1 MAGRRLLLQAVGW
14 ISPGF
19 DPGGDLGALPL
30 DVAQSQAPQAA
41 GLIAL
46 FVDAGLLYASNDEV
60 RLRAADLER
69 LRWLA
74 QDHDE
79 MLLVHA
85 VELSES
91 SVAGHQAQLPPPPLS
106 LLQLAERSWL
116 SGARQLGLMALLAYS
131 LNKPV
136 PGKLVYE
143 ALQRLL
149 SPEVPAPH
157 IAHVASLA
165 PCMRS
170 ALVALLAR
178 RGHDGVSTEV
188 ARGLAHAVSPTH
200 LSWALTTAALAG
212 NGCCTFIPP
221 FVSSAIHRSPHAT
234 AAERVAIH
242 LEGGCVAHARR
253 RPARRPASYLRAAL

>member
-1 MAGRRLLLQAVGW
+1 M
-14 ISPGF
+14 
-19 DPGGDLGALPL
+19 GALPL
-30 DVAQSQAPQAA
+30 DVAESQAPQAA
-41 GLIAL
+41 GLAAL
-46 FVDAGLLYASNDEV
+46 FADADLLYASDDEE

-69 LRWLA
+69 LHWLA
-74 QDHDE
+74 LDHDE

-85 VELSES
+85 VDLSES
-91 SVAGHQAQLPPPPLS
+91 SVPGQLPPPPLS
-106 LLQLAERSWL
+106 LAQLADRPWL
-116 SGARQLGLMALLAYS
+116 GGARQLGLMTLLAYS

-170 ALVALLAR
+170 ALIALLAR

-188 ARGLAHAVSPTH
+188 RQQLACTLSPPQLSHISDPSSPFRPLITARHRRTECVAV
-200 LSWALTTAALAG
+200 
-212 NGCCTFIPP
+212 
-221 FVSSAIHRSPHAT
+221 R
-234 AAERVAIH
+234 
-242 LEGGCVAHARR
+242 LEGGRLTSPRRCLARQSASHRRAACHRRGRLLRMPLARDAAATRAAQLGGARR
-253 RPARRPASYLRAAL
+253 RG